1 MTVSRTPELLAP
13 RKERIATMRHENTLI
28 TDIDHRRLQSCL
40 RQAASNTE
48 LDTRGLSSLHNRL
61 RSADVVE
68 STDMPANVVTMNSL
82 VVLRNLDSGDRL
94 TCRLTYPYEAGQS
107 PRNVSVSR
115 PLGTAI
121 LGARVGQVIRW
132 PGGTRD
138 RRMRIQQVLYQPEAA
153 GDFHL

>member
-1 MTVSRTPELLAP
+1 MSASGHAP
-13 RKERIATMRHENTLI
+13 FRFAAQPSAPPAPW
-28 TDIDHRRLQSCL
+28 DQS
-40 RQAASNTE
+40 
-48 LDTRGLSSLHNRL
+48 
-61 RSADVVE
+61 DV
-68 STDMPANVVTMNSL
+68 PANVVTMNSL

-94 TCRLTYPYEAGQS
+94 TCRLVYPCEARQS
-107 PRNVSVSR
+107 PRNVCVSR

-121 LGARVGQVIRW
+121 LGKRVGQVIRW